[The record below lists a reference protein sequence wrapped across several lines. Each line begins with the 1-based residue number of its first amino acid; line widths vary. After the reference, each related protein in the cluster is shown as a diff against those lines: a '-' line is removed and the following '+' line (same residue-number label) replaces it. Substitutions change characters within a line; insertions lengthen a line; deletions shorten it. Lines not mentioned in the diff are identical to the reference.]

1 MKVIGL
7 LQDRGGQNQT
17 QPAKD
22 RGKQKGKSEKN
33 YLIISNTHEQIQ
45 HVWSAQTTSN
55 FFFQTYNYHPCHASL

>member
-45 HVWSAQTTSN
+45 HV
-55 FFFQTYNYHPCHASL
+55 